1 MKKYKTLFKES
12 TEKVPYKVYGNANL
26 QEFLDYFLK
35 LYNKRYKTKFTTKE
49 VNIEFKEKELNYPI
63 YQIFVGKVEKY
74 FNIIIQDKKTYN
86 NLYEG
91 FLLVLVDYKGK
102 KINSYVSWEVKEK
115 SPQGQIE
122 NVTFVFE

>member
-122 NVTFVFE
+122 NVTFVFK